1 MSESK
6 QQWTPGPWEWDDR
19 YPSSNTG
26 EKTWSLIGANGYGIL
41 SCDGEENSPQGLNDD
56 ANAKLIA
63 AAPELVEAL
72 QAIAQYGSDTLS
84 GRIDGPDDREWQR
97 EAVLEMTRRARAALA
112 KAGA

>member
-26 EKTWSLIGANGYGIL
+26 EKTWSLIGADGYGIL
-41 SCDGEENSPQGLNDD
+41 SCDGVENSPQGLNDD

-72 QAIAQYGSDTLS
+72 SELLEYGLKMS
-84 GRIDGPDDREWQR
+84 GRHHAPAFEK
-97 EAVLEMTRRARAALA
+97 ARAALT

>member
-6 QQWTPGPWEWDDR
+6 QQWTSGPWELKSTVGTTK
-19 YPSSNTG
+19 SSTG
-26 EKTWSLIGANGYGIL
+26 MMRAHQEKGGFIAEVSLYYDGAN
-41 SCDGEENSPQGLNDD
+41 

-72 QAIAQYGSDTLS
+72 SELLEYGLKMS
-84 GRIDGPDDREWQR
+84 GRHHAPAFEK
-97 EAVLEMTRRARAALA
+97 ARAALT